1 MGYTSGWW
9 SRADL
14 IRHLKHKP
22 TLADRRQSLSN
33 RALQHELVL
42 LASCYRGN
50 AYRGVWWSVWEARTY
65 QGTTHIPFFD
75 DRYILC
81 CVLKCY
87 GGEWGYKD
95 MTENMGP
102 CYYSCPVGYLD
113 MVPLGR
119 FDGDSE
125 WRAEV
130 RRVNAEVS
138 AKRQETRKGR
148 ADWYAKR
155 RKAKKELAEARTE
168 LDRRKNAIQAV

>member
-14 IRHLKHKP
+14 IRHLKRES
-22 TLADRRQSLSN
+22 TLDERRRSSPNSVLQSE
-33 RALQHELVL
+33 RVL

-50 AYRGVWWSVWEARTY
+50 AYRGVWWSVWEVRTY

-81 CVLKCY
+81 CALSCY

-95 MTENMGP
+95 MTEDMGP
-102 CYYSCPVGYLD
+102 YHYSCPVGYLD
-113 MVPLGR
+113 MVPLDR
-119 FDGDSE
+119 FDGDPE
-125 WRAEV
+125 WRVEV

-148 ADWYAKR
+148 AEWYAKR
-155 RKAKKELAEARTE
+155 RQAKKELAEARKE
-168 LDRRKNAIQAV
+168 LDRRKNALQAV